1 MTKTFDFPIRVYM
14 EDTDAGGV
22 VFYANYLKF
31 MERARTEMLVAY
43 GCDHAAMIRDDKL
56 MFLVR
61 HVEIDYL
68 KPARLADDL
77 IISTS
82 VSEMGNASLKMRQ
95 IVYKGE
101 EIITEATIGL
111 VCVTTE
117 GKVCRI
123 PAAIRDKFS
132 ITN

>member
-1 MTKTFDFPIRVYM
+1 MTKTFDFSIRVYM

-22 VFYANYLKF
+22 VYYANYLKF

-43 GCDHAAMIRDDKL
+43 GCDHAAMIRDDKI

-68 KPARLADDL
+68 KPARLGDDL
-77 IISTS
+77 VLSTS
-82 VSEMGNASLKMRQ
+82 VTEIGNASLRMRQ
-95 IVYKGE
+95 SVRKAEDVIA
-101 EIITEATIGL
+101 EATIGL
-111 VCVTTE
+111 VCVTTQ

-132 ITN
+132 RE